1 MTQWIVI
8 MWLLLIVLVL
18 VDIMLIATSIA
29 THVITNITIVTVL
42 MVVLRRLWSLWFSM
56 CLIQDDIMQWIGER
70 AFVRQR
76 RLAASEFDP

>member
-29 THVITNITIVTVL
+29 THVITNIAIVTVL
-42 MVVLRRLWSLWFSM
+42 MVVLRRIWCLWFSM
-56 CLIQDDIMQWIGER
+56 CLVQDDIMQGIGER
-70 AFVRQR
+70 AFMCQR
-76 RLAASEFDP
+76 WLASSEFDP